1 MTSMNASI
9 LIVEDDELN
18 CELLQRRLEADG
30 YTVTTVP
37 TGTKALELIKQTK
50 FDLVLLDIM
59 LPDINGVA
67 VLETIRKNSALDST
81 QVIMVTANSD
91 REMVLKCIETGAID
105 YLIKPFSMHIVKLRI
120 WRCLKNAQL
129 EASEKD
135 MKNSKLLLVDDQE
148 LNRDVL
154 GHRLTKSG
162 YQLSSAT
169 NGQEALDALK
179 EEKFD
184 LILLD
189 IMMPDIS
196 GIDVLKEIRKEG
208 KNKSTPVI
216 MTTAMD
222 DIEVVNECMKAGADD
237 YITKPLNTTLLKL
250 RILSCLHSKSHFD
263 GVLTS

>member
-1 MTSMNASI
+1 MAPLTASI

-18 CELLQRRLEADG
+18 CELLQRRLEAEG
-30 YTVTTVP
+30 YVITTVS
-37 TGTKALELIKQTK
+37 TGVKALALIKQTK

-67 VLETIRKNSALDST
+67 VLESIRKDSALDST

-91 REMVLKCIETGAID
+91 REMVLKCIEAGAID

-120 WRCLKNAQL
+120 WRCLKNTQL
-129 EASEKD
+129 DENEKD
-135 MKNSKLLLVDDQE
+135 IKNSKILLVDDQE

-162 YQLSSAT
+162 YQLISAT
-169 NGQEALDALK
+169 NGQEALDAMAA
-179 EEKFD
+179 EKFD

-196 GIDVLKEIRKEG
+196 GTDVLKKIRKEG
-208 KNKSTPVI
+208 KNKNTPVI
-216 MTTAMD
+216 MTTAVD
-222 DIEVVNECMKAGADD
+222 DIEIINECMKAGADD

-250 RILSCLHSKSHFD
+250 RILSCLHSQHHFD
-263 GVLTS
+263 GASTS